1 MKDLFF
7 LSNICEV
14 NFDAP
19 SPSTFGSG
27 GNLACA
33 VYPRTVEQLEQ
44 AICALKSEGLDYYVL
59 GACSNVL
66 IDDKGVDSVVISTQ
80 KLKGKDLDGERL
92 YLLAGERMTVV
103 CRYAAENSLSG
114 IEGLCSI
121 PGSMGG
127 GLAMN
132 CGAFGRELCD
142 VVEYADILIDG
153 KIERLKAKDLGFAY
167 RHSKVKDMGVAVG
180 VGIKLVEGDKK
191 SIGKDMKGYAIARA
205 MSQPKGKSLGSVFKK
220 AGNMSAGYYIDKAG
234 LKGYKMGGAQIS
246 NIHANFILNIGGA
259 TSTDFLRLA
268 EYARQ
273 EVDKR
278 FGVKLKYEVECI
290 PAVSSTEHI

>member
-7 LSNICEV
+7 LSDICEV

-33 VYPRTVEQLEQ
+33 VYPRTIEQLEK
-44 AICALKSEGLDYYVL
+44 AVCALNSEGMEYYIL
-59 GACSNVL
+59 GACSNTL
-66 IDDKGVDSVVISTQ
+66 IDDSGVDGVVISTQ
-80 KLKGKDLDGERL
+80 KLKGKELDGERL

-103 CRYAAENSLSG
+103 CRYVAENSLSG

-127 GLAMN
+127 GLVMN
-132 CGAFGRELCD
+132 CGAFGRELGD
-142 VVEYADILIDG
+142 VVEYADILVDG
-153 KIERLKAKDLGFAY
+153 KVERVNAKDLGFSY
-167 RHSKVKDMGVAVG
+167 RHSKVKDIGVVVG
-180 VGIKLVEGDKK
+180 MGIKLVEGDRKH
-191 SIGKDMKGYAIARA
+191 IGKDMKGYAIARA

-220 AGNMSAGYYIDKAG
+220 TGNTSAGYYIDKAG
-234 LKGYKMGGAQIS
+234 LKGYKIGGAQIS

-259 TSTDFLRLA
+259 TSTDFLLLA
-268 EYARQ
+268 DYARQ
-273 EVDKR
+273 EVDKQ
-278 FGVKLKYEVECI
+278 FGVKLKYEVEYL
-290 PAVSSTEHI
+290 PAVSSIEHI

>member
-7 LSNICEV
+7 LSDICEV
-14 NFDAP
+14 KFDAP

-27 GNLACA
+27 GNLACVA
-33 VYPRTVEQLEQ
+33 YPKTAEELLKATSILDAEGVEY
-44 AICALKSEGLDYYVL
+44 ITL
-59 GACSNVL
+59 GACSNTL
-66 IDDKGVDSVVISTQ
+66 ISDDGVDSVVISTQ
-80 KLKGKDLDGERL
+80 RLKGKTLEGNNL

-132 CGAFGRELCD
+132 CGAFGRELGD
-142 VVEYADILIDG
+142 VVEYADILVDG
-153 KIERLKAKDLGFAY
+153 KIERIRAKDLNFAY
-167 RHSKVKDMGVAVG
+167 RHSNVKYMGIVVG

-191 SIGKDMKGYAIARA
+191 RIGKDMKGYAIARA

-220 AGNMSAGYYIDKAG
+220 SGIMSAGYYIDKAG
-234 LKGYKMGGAQIS
+234 LKGYGIGGAQIS

-259 TSTDFLRLA
+259 TSADFLRLA
-268 EYARQ
+268 DYARQ
-273 EVDKR
+273 EVDKC
-278 FGVKLKYEVECI
+278 FGVKLKYEVEYLPDI
-290 PAVSSTEHI
+290 RNLD